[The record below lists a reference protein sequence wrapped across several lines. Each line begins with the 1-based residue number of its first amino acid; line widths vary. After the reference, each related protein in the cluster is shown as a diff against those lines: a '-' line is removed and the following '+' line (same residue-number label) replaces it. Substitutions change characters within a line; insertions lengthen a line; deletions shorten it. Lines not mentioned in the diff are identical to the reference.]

1 MAAMIDPLS
10 EVLRSV
16 RLTGGLFLDA
26 RFSAPWCVTSQV
38 GPEDCQ
44 PFMLTPVQLIAYH
57 FIIDGS
63 LRVEIEGEPSI
74 EINAGEIVLLPRND
88 PHTLSSTSG
97 LRPVNAAELIQPS
110 EEGGLLRISHGG
122 GGTATHLV
130 CGFLGTEEVYNP
142 LLATLPR
149 ILKLDVRQGTSRDW
163 IEASIRFAADEL
175 TQGRF
180 ATSSVMSRLSEL
192 LFGEAVRQY
201 SSTLNEQDSGW
212 LMGLKDQ
219 QIGRALAL
227 MHHDLS
233 EPCSAEFL
241 AKEVAMSRSAFTDR
255 FTALVG
261 MPPIRYQTRWRL
273 QSARV
278 QLRET
283 RKSVAQVAH
292 SVGYESEEAFSRAFK
307 KENGVS
313 PAHWREQRSSD

>member
-1 MAAMIDPLS
+1 MIDPLS

-26 RFSAPWCVTSQV
+26 HFSAPWSVTAQV

-63 LRVEIEGEPSI
+63 LRVEIAGEPSI
-74 EINAGEIVLLPRND
+74 DVNAGEIVLLPRND
-88 PHTLSSTSG
+88 AHTLASAPG
-97 LRPVNAAELIQPS
+97 LRPVNAGDLIQPS
-110 EEGGLLRISHGG
+110 EEGGLMRISHGG
-122 GGTATHLV
+122 GGPATHLV
-130 CGFLGTEEVYNP
+130 CGFLGTEEAYNP

-149 ILKLDVRQGTSRDW
+149 ILTLDVKQATSRNW
-163 IEASIRFAADEL
+163 IEASIRFAANEL
-175 TQGRF
+175 AQGRF
-180 ATSSVMSRLSEL
+180 AASSVMSRLSEL
-192 LFGEAVRQY
+192 LFVEAVRQY
-201 SSTLNEQDSGW
+201 SSNLGEKNAGW
-212 LMGLKDQ
+212 LRGLKNPQ
-219 QIGRALAL
+219 VGRALAL
-227 MHHDLS
+227 IHHDLR

-261 MPPIRYQTRWRL
+261 MPPIRYQTLWRL

-283 RKSVAQVAH
+283 RKQVAQVAY

-307 KENGVS
+307 KEYGAS
-313 PAHWREQRSSD
+313 PAHWREQRSSG